1 MDKKKKLILIVIL
14 FSYFLILMDNS
25 IIFTSTVKIAK
36 DLKMNDAT
44 LSWIS
49 NAYTITFGGFLLL
62 SGRLGDL
69 IGRKTLF
76 LIGLSIF
83 GISSLSIG
91 LAQSSMQ
98 MIIFRAIQGIG
109 SAIIAPTTLA
119 LIMDNYSGKLRVK
132 AISYYGA
139 TAGVG
144 ASIGLILGGWLT
156 SAISWRS
163 GFIINVPFTIFLIIM
178 SILFI
183 KRTELTKQRIDI
195 IGAILSVVATMGLV
209 YGITNESLL
218 FVSIG
223 LILFIVFVYFEK
235 GINYALVPMNLF
247 RSSLRSGAYIGR
259 FIFMMSML
267 SYWFILPQIMQQQY
281 QYSPLQAGIGFL
293 PLTIVNFIA
302 AMYLP
307 NVTEKLGNTKVLF
320 LGQFILI
327 VGMIISALM
336 NPENGY
342 WIAIGLPMIL
352 VGLGQGWI
360 LSPLTNAGIYE
371 VDNTIAGAAS
381 GMTNTMHQL
390 GGPVGLSLIILMT
403 SQIKN
408 IITYYHIVMWMI
420 TVYLIIGLVILLFT
434 QKSKMKDTN

>member
-209 YGITNESLL
+209 DGITNESLL

-247 RSSLRSGAYIGR
+247 RSSVRSGAYIGR

-434 QKSKMKDTN
+434 QKSKMKDTI

>member
-247 RSSLRSGAYIGR
+247 RSSVRSGAYIGR

-434 QKSKMKDTN
+434 

>member
-69 IGRKTLF
+69 IDRKTLF

-247 RSSLRSGAYIGR
+247 RSSVRSGAYIGR

>member
-1 MDKKKKLILIVIL
+1 M
-14 FSYFLILMDNS
+14 
-25 IIFTSTVKIAK
+25 
-36 DLKMNDAT
+36 
-44 LSWIS
+44 
-49 NAYTITFGGFLLL
+49 
-62 SGRLGDL
+62 

-235 GINYALVPMNLF
+235 GINYALVPMNF
-247 RSSLRSGAYIGR
+247 
-259 FIFMMSML
+259 
-267 SYWFILPQIMQQQY
+267 
-281 QYSPLQAGIGFL
+281 
-293 PLTIVNFIA
+293 
-302 AMYLP
+302 
-307 NVTEKLGNTKVLF
+307 
-320 LGQFILI
+320 
-327 VGMIISALM
+327 
-336 NPENGY
+336 
-342 WIAIGLPMIL
+342 
-352 VGLGQGWI
+352 
-360 LSPLTNAGIYE
+360 
-371 VDNTIAGAAS
+371 
-381 GMTNTMHQL
+381 
-390 GGPVGLSLIILMT
+390 
-403 SQIKN
+403 
-408 IITYYHIVMWMI
+408 
-420 TVYLIIGLVILLFT
+420 
-434 QKSKMKDTN
+434 

>member
-1 MDKKKKLILIVIL
+1 M
-14 FSYFLILMDNS
+14 
-25 IIFTSTVKIAK
+25 
-36 DLKMNDAT
+36 
-44 LSWIS
+44 
-49 NAYTITFGGFLLL
+49 
-62 SGRLGDL
+62 
-69 IGRKTLF
+69 
-76 LIGLSIF
+76 
-83 GISSLSIG
+83 
-91 LAQSSMQ
+91 
-98 MIIFRAIQGIG
+98 
-109 SAIIAPTTLA
+109 
-119 LIMDNYSGKLRVK
+119 
-132 AISYYGA
+132 
-139 TAGVG
+139 
-144 ASIGLILGGWLT
+144 
-156 SAISWRS
+156 
-163 GFIINVPFTIFLIIM
+163 
-178 SILFI
+178 
-183 KRTELTKQRIDI
+183 
-195 IGAILSVVATMGLV
+195 
-209 YGITNESLL
+209 
-218 FVSIG
+218 
-223 LILFIVFVYFEK
+223 
-235 GINYALVPMNLF
+235 
-247 RSSLRSGAYIGR
+247 
-259 FIFMMSML
+259 
-267 SYWFILPQIMQQQY
+267 
-281 QYSPLQAGIGFL
+281 
-293 PLTIVNFIA
+293 TIVNFIA